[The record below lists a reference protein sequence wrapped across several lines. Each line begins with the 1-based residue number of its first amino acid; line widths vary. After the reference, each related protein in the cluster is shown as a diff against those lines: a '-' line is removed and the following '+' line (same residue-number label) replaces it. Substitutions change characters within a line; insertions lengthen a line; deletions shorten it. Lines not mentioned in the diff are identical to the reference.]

1 MFSITIN
8 FHRNYPTAYLKF
20 HLWKGLQ
27 AFCITRIVYAH
38 TSENIFNKKQCIEN
52 EMRQKWKFVAAERDG
67 EEYGGGW
74 RDTESLLK
82 VRHDLLRVAM
92 EAA

>member
-1 MFSITIN
+1 M
-8 FHRNYPTAYLKF
+8 K
-20 HLWKGLQ
+20 
-27 AFCITRIVYAH
+27 
-38 TSENIFNKKQCIEN
+38 NIFNKKQCIEN